1 MKFYIGGKRRA
12 QALAKIRRWM
22 ISIGVTPNEP
32 VFGYPAPA
40 AVYALLFRKHGTG
53 TYTVDKKLNLFHGV
67 TQILHKDELQ
77 DFLTG
82 TEVKVVA
89 TAPAGDEE
97 HGYFPLEE
105 DGKIH
110 SYECETCGKTLKT
123 EKGMLNHIAKV
134 HEG

>member
-1 MKFYIGGKRRA
+1 
-12 QALAKIRRWM
+12 M
-22 ISIGVTPNEP
+22 ISVGVSPNEP
-32 VFGYPAPA
+32 VYGYPAPA

-53 TYTVDKKLNLFHGV
+53 TYTVDAKGNLFHGPLP
-67 TQILHKDELQ
+67 ILHKDELQ

-82 TEVKVVA
+82 SEVKVVA
-89 TAPAGDEE
+89 TASEDV

-105 DGKIH
+105 DGKVH

-123 EKGMLNHIAKV
+123 EKGILNHIKKV